1 VYCGRPDCQTPGVAS
16 PTQPKPKGANV
27 TQNPWPPVA
36 DRAPGVAP
44 GMLLPPVEVPRDRW
58 GRPKIDGRAYTRV
71 STLAKTLD
79 DTRALM
85 LWQAR
90 QTALGVALSPDLIAA
105 VATTDPTDKRALDG
119 IVSQALERAKTKAG
133 ATLGTAIHRATE
145 LADRGEPI
153 NGLPENVRGPAEA
166 YRATMAGLG
175 LTPLAAEVFVT
186 AHDVNA
192 AGTFDRLLKGPN
204 RTLIGD
210 LKTSENADT
219 AKWAGTAWAIQ
230 LATYAHGKPWTPEK
244 GHCEW
249 SDLGLPV
256 PDQER
261 GLIIHIQ
268 PSTGK
273 VRLYSVDLVGGW
285 IAAKL
290 ADEVRAMTK
299 FNYTTEIA

>member
-1 VYCGRPDCQTPGVAS
+1 MGW
-16 PTQPKPKGANV
+16 K
-27 TQNPWPPVA
+27 
-36 DRAPGVAP
+36 
-44 GMLLPPVEVPRDRW
+44 
-58 GRPKIDGRAYTRV
+58 
-71 STLAKTLD
+71 
-79 DTRALM
+79 
-85 LWQAR
+85 AR
-90 QTALGVALSPDLIAA
+90 QTALGIALSPDLIAA
-105 VATTDPTDKRALDG
+105 VATTDPGNKRALDA
-119 IVSQALERAKTKAG
+119 IVAQAEERAKSKAG

-145 LADRGEPI
+145 LADRGEALTY
-153 NGLPENVRGPAEA
+153 LPDTVRGPAEA
-166 YRATMAGLG
+166 YRATMAAAGLE
-175 LTPLAAEVFVT
+175 PLAAEVFVT

-192 AGTFDRLLKGPN
+192 AGTFDRLLRGPN

-230 LATYAHGKPWTPEK
+230 LATYAHGKPWTPSL

-249 SDLGLPV
+249 ADLGLPE
-256 PDQER
+256 PDKER

-268 PSTGK
+268 PSTGT
-273 VRLYSVDLVGGW
+273 VRLYSVDLTAGW